1 MKMLNTL
8 FCSGN
13 FEKSLCEDVYD
24 WVHYALT
31 SKTVFVR
38 ILKKITILSC
48 SANSVLPTYGGF
60 WLGGSHIVCHMSCID
75 ISLGHYGI

>member
-38 ILKKITILSC
+38 ILNFFYFFIFCAVAQIQSC
-48 SANSVLPTYGGF
+48 QLMAGF
-60 WLGGSHIVCHMSCID
+60 GVAGHI
-75 ISLGHYGI
+75 